1 MIIENSTAIA
11 QTISNGVMSYFIENI
26 RMSAGS
32 ERFADSIIS
41 AHSKV
46 RESKEITR
54 SEKLK
59 LDLLLLGAIRESLA
73 KSGVVPDWLDDGI
86 VLAESELEKANHI

>member
-1 MIIENSTAIA
+1 
-11 QTISNGVMSYFIENI
+11 MSYFIENI
-26 RMSAGS
+26 TMNAGS

-54 SEKLK
+54 TEKLK
-59 LDLLLLGAIRESLA
+59 LDLLLLGTIRVSLA
-73 KSGVVPDWLDDGI
+73 KSGEVPDWLDDGI
-86 VLAESELEKANHI
+86 ALAESELEKAKDI